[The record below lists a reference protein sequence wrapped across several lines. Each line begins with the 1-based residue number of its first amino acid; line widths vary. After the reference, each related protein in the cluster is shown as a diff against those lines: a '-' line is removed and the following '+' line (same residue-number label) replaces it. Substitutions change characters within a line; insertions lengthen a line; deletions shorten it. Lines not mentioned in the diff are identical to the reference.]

1 MYLLNFGHP
10 LTQEQITVLDKTL
23 DQKVIILN
31 IRVQVNYDELIYPQ
45 LEKVIDSISDKLNFQ
60 TDPYIVNL
68 PPLSNAAAIILTILH
83 GRSGYFPHILVQ
95 KPKENSQP
103 LKYVV
108 GEIVNL
114 QEIRDKERHKRQ

>member
-10 LTQEQITVLDKTL
+10 LTQEQITVLEKPL

-45 LEKVIDSISDKLNFQ
+45 LEKVTDSISDKLNFQ

-68 PPLSNAAAIILTILH
+68 PPLSNAAAIIPDNE
-83 GRSGYFPHILVQ
+83 GF
-95 KPKENSQP
+95 
-103 LKYVV
+103 
-108 GEIVNL
+108 
-114 QEIRDKERHKRQ
+114 RDAEDYYRLYRGN